1 MSKEI
6 RNQKFSNNGFTLL
19 EVMVAI
25 TIFGVVLVTLL
36 YLLSAS
42 LSNAITNKN
51 YTIGLLIAQSKMAE
65 AVSYIESETAGELPV
80 GEMQY
85 KWISDV
91 TSLITGG
98 MEKVTVTVQW
108 KEKGEPKKIELAG
121 LRLSK
126 EIDL

>member
-1 MSKEI
+1 MSKGQLRI
-6 RNQKFSNNGFTLL
+6 HSFNGFTLM

-65 AVSYIESETAGELPV
+65 AVSYIESETVGELPI
-80 GEMQY
+80 GEIQY

-108 KEKGEPKKIELAG
+108 KEKREPKKIELTG
-121 LRLSK
+121 LRLGK